1 MKKLTILFFIILLL
15 SGCGRSSAKGAAAH
29 LGKPV
34 SVQIL
39 AEGYQIITVRDK
51 ASVRAMMDALESVK
65 VRKLTPEE
73 EIDLILVRGKT
84 LNATEIRFK
93 EAGGNIYKAMLL
105 EDGSVLVAEGANGEQ
120 EQRRDVYL
128 SQPNQ
133 TPFQTEIQK
142 HLTNN

>member
-1 MKKLTILFFIILLL
+1 MKKLTILLFIILLL
-15 SGCGRSSAKGAAAH
+15 AGCSRSSANGAAAH

-51 ASVRAMMDALESVK
+51 ASIRSMMKALEDVSVS
-65 VRKLTPEE
+65 KLTPAE
-73 EIDLILVRGKT
+73 EIDLILVQGKT

-105 EDGSVLVAEGANGEQ
+105 SDGSILVAEGAAGEQ
-120 EQRRDVYL
+120 NQRRDIYL

-133 TPFQTEIQK
+133 TTFQAEVQK
-142 HLTNN
+142 HLTTN

>member
-1 MKKLTILFFIILLL
+1 MKKLTILIFIILLL

-34 SVQIL
+34 TVQIL

-51 ASVRAMMDALESVK
+51 ASVRAIMAALEK
-65 VRKLTPEE
+65 VTVSKLTSDE
-73 EIDLILVRGKT
+73 EIDLILVQGKT

-93 EAGGNIYKAMLL
+93 EAGGNVYKAMLL
-105 EDGSVLVAEGANGEQ
+105 EDGSILLAEGANGEQ
-120 EQRRDVYL
+120 DQRRDVYL

-133 TPFQTEIQK
+133 APFQTEIQK
-142 HLTNN
+142 YLTNN